1 MYTCKLGLRVLF
13 IQKSCMGFNTTLQ
26 LQYQDC
32 NQPLSLFIF
41 FKYYYHFFVVDVWN
55 TCDYQRLC
63 LYCNSRLGQIYLVCW
78 MCQLLSGASDVRLV
92 ERAPQMFSFV
102 LFKPKGRGSDWD
114 RTAVPMC
121 RVTKIEYSEFTILRP
136 NLRDFLSIN

>member
-1 MYTCKLGLRVLF
+1 MF
-13 IQKSCMGFNTTLQ
+13 
-26 LQYQDC
+26 
-32 NQPLSLFIF
+32 
-41 FKYYYHFFVVDVWN
+41 WN

-102 LFKPKGRGSDWD
+102 LFKNQRGEGLTGTGQLYQCAERPKLNI
-114 RTAVPMC
+114 A
-121 RVTKIEYSEFTILRP
+121 FT
-136 NLRDFLSIN
+136 F

>member
-1 MYTCKLGLRVLF
+1 
-13 IQKSCMGFNTTLQ
+13 MGFNTTLQ

-41 FKYYYHFFVVDVWN
+41 LNIIIIFFLLLMFWN

-63 LYCNSRLGQIYLVCW
+63 LFCNSRLGQIYLVCR

-121 RVTKIEYSEFTILRP
+121 RVTKIEYSAFT
-136 NLRDFLSIN
+136 FLKTKLKRFSFDQLAAKLAVY